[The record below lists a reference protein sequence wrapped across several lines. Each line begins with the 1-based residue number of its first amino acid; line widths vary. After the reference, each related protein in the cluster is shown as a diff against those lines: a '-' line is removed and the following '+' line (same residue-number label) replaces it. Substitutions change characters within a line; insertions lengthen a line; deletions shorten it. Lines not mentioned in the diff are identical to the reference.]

1 MPIEEYIN
9 VVEQYD
15 TDRFDVT
22 TIGTLSINE
31 EFSAFAAQDLI
42 QGEMIGIPIAVVVL
56 IFVFGALVAPGL
68 PMVLAIFSIGIA
80 LGIVTLIGQ
89 FQELQ
94 LFIENMV
101 TMLGL
106 AIGID
111 YALFIVER
119 YREQRQ
125 IGQDKQQ
132 SIEIAGATSGKAVLF
147 SGLTV
152 ILALIGV
159 MLVPINIFFS
169 LGLGAVIVVSVA
181 VALTLTL
188 LPAILTLL
196 GDRINW
202 PRRIAPVS
210 ASPHEEDIY
219 AGFWGR
225 TTRLVVGRP
234 VLSMV
239 IAVVL
244 LVALALP
251 VLDLR
256 TGFTGTAQMPP
267 GEITDASRVLER
279 DFSAGVLAPVEFVFR
294 GEHTKEANA
303 ALEALRAELE
313 ATGEFAPLGQ
323 PVLWDEEQQLAVM
336 ERTMIHPP
344 SSEEAYE
351 LLRQVRNEIIPAT
364 IGDVDGLDSWVT
376 GPSAFEIDM
385 LDMLENQTPLVFAFV
400 LGLSFVLLT
409 LAFRSLIVPL
419 QAIVFNLLSVGA
431 TWGIMVMVF
440 SKGVLRDFF
449 GFHAS
454 LVIESWIPI
463 FLFCILFGLSMDYH
477 VFILS
482 RIREHYDIT
491 HDNRESVAVGLRS
504 TGKIITGAALI
515 MVVVFGAFATGS
527 MLALQQLGFGLAV
540 AVLLDA
546 TIVRSVLVPSVMTLL
561 GDRNWWLPGWL
572 TWLPDLRIEGEPQAP
587 TRAQHSPAA
596 GD

>member
-1 MPIEEYIN
+1 
-9 VVEQYD
+9 
-15 TDRFDVT
+15 
-22 TIGTLSINE
+22 
-31 EFSAFAAQDLI
+31 
-42 QGEMIGIPIAVVVL
+42 MIGIPIAVVVL

-68 PMVLAIFSIGIA
+68 PLVLAIFSIGIA

-89 FQELQ
+89 FEELQ

-111 YALFIVER
+111 YTLFIVER

-125 IGQDKQQ
+125 LGYEKQR

-147 SGLTV
+147 SGMTV

-188 LPAILTLL
+188 LPAMLSLL

-202 PRRIAPVS
+202 PRRTAP
-210 ASPHEEDIY
+210 ASISTKEDDVY
-219 AGFWGR
+219 SGFWG
-225 TTRLVVGRP
+225 TATRLVVGRP
-234 VLSMV
+234 VLSMA

-244 LVALALP
+244 LTALALP

-267 GEITDASRVLER
+267 GEITEAYRVLER
-279 DFSAGVLAPVEFVFR
+279 DFSAGVLGPVEFVFQR
-294 GEHTKEANA
+294 EHTEEADA
-303 ALEALRAELE
+303 ALDALRTELE
-313 ATGEFAPLGQ
+313 TTGEFAPFSQ
-323 PVLWDEEQQLAVM
+323 PVRWDEEQQIAVI
-336 ERTMIHPP
+336 EGTMIYPP
-344 SSEEAYE
+344 SSEAAYQLIRE
-351 LLRQVRNEIIPAT
+351 VRSEIIPT
-364 IGDVDGLDSWVT
+364 TVGDVDGLEAWVT
-376 GPSAFEIDM
+376 GQSAFEIDM
-385 LDMLENQTPLVFAFV
+385 LDMLENQTPLVFIFVFV
-400 LGLSFVLLT
+400 LALSFVLLA
-409 LAFRSLIVPL
+409 LAFRSLVVPL

-440 SKGVLRDFF
+440 SKGVLRDLF
-449 GFHAS
+449 GFHVS
-454 LVIESWIPI
+454 PVIESWIPI
-463 FLFCILFGLSMDYH
+463 LLFCILFGLSMDYH

-482 RIREHYDIT
+482 RIREHYDIS
-491 HDNRESVAVGLRS
+491 HDNRESVAVSLRS
-504 TGKIITGAALI
+504 TGIIITGAALI

-546 TIVRSVLVPSVMTLL
+546 TIVRSVLVPSAMMLL

-572 TWLPDLRIEGEPQAP
+572 GWLPDLRIEGEPQLP
-587 TRAQHSPAA
+587 SGAQHSPVP